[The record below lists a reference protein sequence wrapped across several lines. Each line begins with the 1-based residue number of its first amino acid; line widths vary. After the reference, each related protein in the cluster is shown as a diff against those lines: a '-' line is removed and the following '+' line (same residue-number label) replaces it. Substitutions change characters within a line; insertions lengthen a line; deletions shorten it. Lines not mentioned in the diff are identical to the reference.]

1 MSKECIDCNKR
12 LVGCH
17 DNCEDYLEYKKISE
31 KARRERNEEF
41 EYKDYISNRL
51 WRERKYKNKGMVLG
65 EEETMEKTN

>member
-12 LVGCH
+12 LVVCH

-51 WRERKYKNKGMVLG
+51 WRERK
-65 EEETMEKTN
+65 